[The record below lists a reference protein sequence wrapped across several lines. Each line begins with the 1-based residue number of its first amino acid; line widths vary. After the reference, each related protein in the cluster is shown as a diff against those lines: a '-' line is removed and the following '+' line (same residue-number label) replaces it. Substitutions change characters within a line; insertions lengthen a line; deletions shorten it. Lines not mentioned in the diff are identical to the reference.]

1 MLLMGDTS
9 FDEDLALPAGA
20 AGQTNKIQCF

>member
-1 MLLMGDTS
+1 MGDTS